1 MKDQELEIEKLET
14 QFTKTQLDTTLELR
28 TTRDNL
34 VNLKYELEERQIVVD
49 QSIYEPPA
57 TQRQAKIELERA
69 QRNYEQAVENYEVKL
84 RKAEADMQEINTS
97 KKKVQSDYSKMVDV
111 LEQFTIYAPKSG
123 MVIYRR
129 GWDGQKQGI
138 GAQISVWDPV
148 VAELPNLKEMKS
160 KTYVNEIDISKVRV
174 NQDVRLG
181 VDAFPDKKFTGKV
194 IEVANIGQQL
204 PNSNAKVFEVSIE
217 VNEFDSILR
226 PAMTTKNEILT
237 SSIDSVLF
245 IPLDCVQSNDSM
257 SYVYSGSY
265 RKQVIPGPS
274 NENEVIIKAGLQEGE
289 EVYLVPHS
297 DAEKYKL
304 IRLDPSVIEK
314 FRNEEV
320 MTNGPQP

>member
-1 MKDQELEIEKLET
+1 
-14 QFTKTQLDTTLELR
+14 
-28 TTRDNL
+28 
-34 VNLKYELEERQIVVD
+34 
-49 QSIYEPPA
+49 
-57 TQRQAKIELERA
+57 
-69 QRNYEQAVENYEVKL
+69 
-84 RKAEADMQEINTS
+84 
-97 KKKVQSDYSKMVDV
+97 
-111 LEQFTIYAPKSG
+111 

-138 GAQISVWDPV
+138 GSEISVWDPI

-160 KTYVNEIDISKVRV
+160 KTYVNEIDISKVKV
-174 NQDVRLG
+174 NQEVNLG

-257 SYVYSGSY
+257 SYVYSGGS
-265 RKQVIPGPS
+265 RKQVILGSS
-274 NENEVIIKAGLQEGE
+274 NENEVIIRAGLQAGE
-289 EVYLVPHS
+289 EVYLVAPS
-297 DAEKYKL
+297 DAENNRL
-304 IRLDPSVIEK
+304 IRLDAEVIEK
-314 FRNEEV
+314 FRHEEIR
-320 MTNGPQP
+320 NP